1 MKPLLEAVRANC
13 QKVEQEVNNS
23 TVEQIIPA
31 KMKKSG
37 GVRQYNPKNP
47 HKWGGLP
54 VLGAEESGI
63 MHTFFLYEG
72 KNSTS
77 GNSCSAESIVLKLE
91 REIICF
97 STIGFRH
104 SI

>member
-23 TVEQIIPA
+23 TDEQIIPA

-37 GVRQYNPKNP
+37 GVRQY
-47 HKWGGLP
+47 GLP

-63 MHTFFLYEG
+63 MHTFFFYEG

-77 GNSCSAESIVLKLE
+77 GNSCSAESIILKLE

-97 STIGFRH
+97 STIGF
-104 SI
+104 